1 MLRTNLS
8 TRPFYNDRVVRVG
21 IAALALVALG
31 LTVFNAAEVYRLQS
45 QNSALGAAVERN
57 DQQASGYRDQARVI
71 RQSLNRDELAAVE
84 IKAREANQLID
95 RRAFSWT
102 ELLNQFQA
110 TLPADV
116 RITAVQPQIDVDGRM
131 LVAAAVVSKKL
142 EDLEEFIEALE
153 ATGSF
158 TGVLSRQN
166 TANEDGTLKSTLQG
180 YYHLL
185 PATPAPAAIPA
196 PPASEPAKG
205 KSAPVKGTQ

>member
-8 TRPFYNDRVVRVG
+8 TRPFYNDRILRVG
-21 IAALALVALG
+21 IGALALVALG

-45 QNSALGAAVERN
+45 QNRALGAAVERN
-57 DQQASGYRDQARVI
+57 EQQASRYRDQAQVI

-116 RITAVQPQIDVDGRM
+116 RITAVQPQIDSDGRM
-131 LVAAAVVSKKL
+131 LVAASVVSKKL

-166 TANEDGTLKSTLQG
+166 TANEDGTLKSSLQG
-180 YYHLL
+180 YYHLP
-185 PATPAPAAIPA
+185 PATPVPAASPA

-205 KSAPVKGTQ
+205 KSERAKGTP